1 MTKKT
6 AEERTQWVYN
16 EQTFPVWNR
25 MFAKAERTEMIR
37 DDLMAGRKIAIM
49 LAVLIGIGLS
59 LSLLTVAFLMN
70 WRGFSPWSQSRKRRP
85 AALFGR
91 TFSGLLGPLRLP
103 LLLSI
108 NIFKGNSSLFYNLS
122 CPIIA

>member
-37 DDLMAGRKIAIM
+37 DDLMVGRKIAIM

-70 WRGFSPWSQSRKRRP
+70 WR
-85 AALFGR
+85 
-91 TFSGLLGPLRLP
+91 
-103 LLLSI
+103 
-108 NIFKGNSSLFYNLS
+108 
-122 CPIIA
+122 